1 MGLPLV
7 QSPTFVVVQPS
18 TKNELLI
25 RPFLVKEE
33 KLLLIAKESGEDKDI
48 YGSVKQVVQNC
59 VLTEGFDVDNIP
71 VYDLEYLFIKLRSVS
86 VSNVVKFSVEDSEDG
101 IRYDLECDL
110 DEVEVVFPENHDNKV
125 MVTDEVGVILRPP
138 TPQLAEKIKG
148 MTDITDVIYETIK
161 HSIEMVFDAD
171 DTYPWDQEPDANK
184 DTFLDS
190 LPLES
195 YNKLGSFFET
205 APKIEHIVT
214 YENSMGKEK
223 RVVFRSITDFFTLG

>member
-7 QSPTFVVVQPS
+7 QSPTFTIVQPS
-18 TKNELLI
+18 TQKELLI

-33 KLLLIAKESGEDKDI
+33 KILLVAKESAEDKDV

-59 VLTEGFDVDNIP
+59 VLTDGFDVNDIP

-86 VSNVVKFSVEDSEDG
+86 VSNVVKFSVEDSDDG
-101 IRYDLECDL
+101 ITYDLEANL
-110 DEVEVVFPENHDNKV
+110 DEVEVNFPENHDNKI
-125 MVTDEVGVILRPP
+125 MITDDVGVILRAP
-138 TPQLAEKIKG
+138 TPQLADQIKG
-148 MTDITDVIYETIK
+148 MTDIADIIYETIK
-161 HSIEMVFDAD
+161 HSIDMIFDD
-171 DTYPWDQEPDANK
+171 NDTYPWNQEPDANK

-195 YNKLGSFFET
+195 YNKLGKFFET
-205 APKIEHIVT
+205 APKIEYVVT
-214 YENSMGKEK
+214 YENSQGKEK